1 MQRYALFV
9 EKACTKFD
17 FFMFSD
23 LFFTFHFSLF
33 TFHASAQLCI
43 VAPLAGVVV
52 LSLRK
57 WDVGIEHLPD
67 DVREQI
73 VVVLLAL

>member
-23 LFFTFHFSLF
+23 LFFTFYFSLF

-52 LSLRK
+52 LSLRE